1 MFQIGIFFLV
11 TPRTDH
17 KCVLLKNPEGDR
29 PTVVVFGGR
38 RFLNSSETAY
48 DTVEFWDLEAHQ
60 VTEPTDP
67 KFLSSDSTLGK
78 SVPIVFINHEKL

>member
-1 MFQIGIFFLV
+1 M
-11 TPRTDH
+11 
-17 KCVLLKNPEGDR
+17 KNPEGDR

-48 DTVEFWDLEAHQ
+48 DTVEFWDLETHQ

-67 KFLSSDSTLGK
+67 KFLSSDSTLGNTGLILF
-78 SVPIVFINHEKL
+78 SNHDLL